1 MSTHAPAKKKL
12 WIVTEIKGTENPLG
26 TNDYID
32 HSKAQMIRI
41 YEKSCKLNDF
51 NEFKWILQTRIPRAP
66 GILWTDKLLH
76 EGMKYVTLQVWE
88 TTE

>member
-1 MSTHAPAKKKL
+1 MSTHTPAKIKL

-51 NEFKWILQTRIPRAP
+51 NEFK
-66 GILWTDKLLH
+66 
-76 EGMKYVTLQVWE
+76 
-88 TTE
+88 